1 MHPISKKFN
10 VVEIFSS
17 IQGESTFS
25 GVRCTFIRLS
35 GCNLRCT
42 YCDTDYAYSGGE
54 ELTITEIIK
63 RVEEFETP
71 IVEITGGEPLM
82 HKGVDE
88 LAQELLNLHKEVLI
102 ETNGSYSIKTL
113 PKEVVKI
120 IDIKTP
126 TSGEG
131 DSFLQENLAFIDS
144 KDEVKFV
151 IGSQEDYNW
160 SLNFIKSSSIVTD
173 KIIFSPVWGVLEP
186 QELTKW
192 IVQDR
197 APVRLGLQIHKFI
210 WDAEKRG
217 V

>member
-35 GCNLRCT
+35 GCNLRCS

-173 KIIFSPVWGVLEP
+173 KVIFSPVWGALEP

-197 APVRLGLQIHKFI
+197 SPVRLGLQIHKFI